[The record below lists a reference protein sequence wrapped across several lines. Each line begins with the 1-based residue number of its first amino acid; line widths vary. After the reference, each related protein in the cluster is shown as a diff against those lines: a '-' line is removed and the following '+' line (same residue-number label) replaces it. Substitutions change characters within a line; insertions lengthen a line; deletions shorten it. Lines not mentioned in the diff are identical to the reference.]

1 MAKPVSLSV
10 KQISA
15 AAKASVARALEQ
27 HKAAFPNPDFRVGF
41 IPPHCWF
48 GFVVYNPLVDKLSL
62 GDAQK
67 LATDVHG
74 GISAS
79 MSAVKGGIPGVISGG
94 GHIICGFMPPPEVDV
109 IEE

>member
-15 AAKASVARALEQ
+15 AAKDSVSKALQ
-27 HKAAFPNPDFRVGF
+27 DHKAAFPNPDFRVGF

-48 GFVVYNPLVDKLSL
+48 GFVVYNPLVDKLNA

-74 GISAS
+74 SIAGS
-79 MSAVKGGIPGVISGG
+79 MSAVRGGIPGVILGG
-94 GHIICGFMPPPEVDV
+94 GHIICGFLPPPDV
-109 IEE
+109 NVFEE